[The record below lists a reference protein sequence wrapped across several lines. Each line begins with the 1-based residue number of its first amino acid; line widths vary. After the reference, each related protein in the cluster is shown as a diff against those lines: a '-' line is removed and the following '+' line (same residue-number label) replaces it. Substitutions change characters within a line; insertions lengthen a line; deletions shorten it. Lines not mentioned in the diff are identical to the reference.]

1 MREWHLKVTITK
13 ACLIILFKIA
23 FWSSLEAELV
33 KNAALSQLWLSRS
46 RIPCGHCC
54 GAASV
59 SGLRISTCHRCTKTK
74 RPAFI
79 LLSLSYLKE
88 KKKFC
93 TIDHCIGNDGDIYIF
108 FLLFRAV
115 SMAYG
120 GSQARSPFGATAAG
134 LHHSCSNTDPS
145 HVFNL
150 HHSSPQR
157 RILIH

>member
-23 FWSSLEAELV
+23 FWSSLVAELV

-54 GAASV
+54 GAGSV

-88 KKKFC
+88 KKKKFC
-93 TIDHCIGNDGDIYIF
+93 TIDHCIGNDGYICIF
-108 FLLFRAV
+108 FFFCFLGPYPRHMEVPRLGVHSELQLL
-115 SMAYG
+115 AYT
-120 GSQARSPFGATAAG
+120 TAAA
-134 LHHSCSNTDPS
+134 T
-145 HVFNL
+145 
-150 HHSSPQR
+150 Q
-157 RILIH
+157 I